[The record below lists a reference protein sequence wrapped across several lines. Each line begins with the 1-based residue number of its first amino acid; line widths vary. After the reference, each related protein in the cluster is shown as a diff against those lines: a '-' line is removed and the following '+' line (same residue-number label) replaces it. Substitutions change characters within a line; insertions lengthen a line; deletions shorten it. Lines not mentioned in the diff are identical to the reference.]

1 MQDIRSCTK
10 NIGKYTIE
18 TTACVRALGIEKGLD
33 MDKYRDQVEKELDVQ
48 STLKKGD
55 LNSTY

>member
-10 NIGKYTIE
+10 NIGKYIIE
-18 TTACVRALGIEKGLD
+18 TTAYVCALGIEKGLD